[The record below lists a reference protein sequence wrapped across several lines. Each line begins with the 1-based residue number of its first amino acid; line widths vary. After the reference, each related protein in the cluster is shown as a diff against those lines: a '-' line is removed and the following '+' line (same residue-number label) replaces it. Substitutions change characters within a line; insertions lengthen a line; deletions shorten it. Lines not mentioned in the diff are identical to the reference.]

1 MKTFQ
6 TGSKEYQMCEKW
18 LELDVDSL
26 AAKLAKQGAQAQMVA
41 IDTMY
46 QIIAVHADSQRAA
59 RAHQQLWQQGF
70 RLEREANRRRRWRHR
85 PADGHLD
92 RRGLIAPLTRTRAR
106 GTARRNQAS
115 KEQ

>member
-46 QIIAVHADSQRAA
+46 QIIAT
-59 RAHQQLWQQGF
+59 
-70 RLEREANRRRRWRHR
+70 
-85 PADGHLD
+85 D
-92 RRGLIAPLTRTRAR
+92 RRFDRSSAGTLSTQIRNGQRERINSFGSKAFGLSEKQIAVVAGDIDRLTDTWIEEA
-106 GTARRNQAS
+106 
-115 KEQ
+115 